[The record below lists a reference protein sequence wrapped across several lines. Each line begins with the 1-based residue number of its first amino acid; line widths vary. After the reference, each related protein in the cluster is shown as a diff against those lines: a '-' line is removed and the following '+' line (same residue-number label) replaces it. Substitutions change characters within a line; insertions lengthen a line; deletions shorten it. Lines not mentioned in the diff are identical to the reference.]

1 MSNICYKQIRDEI
14 TLFSKLF
21 DNVSDKFIKNMLYSD
36 YRLNNII
43 QRIKNIC
50 VNSFIFNKNDN
61 NRYLKSLFSTY
72 FLDQNVDDPLLINNY
87 FTEKEKEQKINALK
101 IKKEFITNLNSNQIL
116 FIYNF
121 NLDKSVSVI
130 KDIFLMN
137 STEDK
142 ILSNLI
148 ENKII
153 KGYNDYLDKTLIEKN
168 DLKSKCKI

>member
-21 DNVSDKFIKNMLYSD
+21 DNVSDKFIDNMYKSN

-50 VNSFIFNKNDN
+50 INSFMFNKNDN

-87 FTEKEKEQKINALK
+87 FTKKEQQINALK

-121 NLDKSVSVI
+121 NLNKSVNVI

-137 STEDK
+137 SKEDK